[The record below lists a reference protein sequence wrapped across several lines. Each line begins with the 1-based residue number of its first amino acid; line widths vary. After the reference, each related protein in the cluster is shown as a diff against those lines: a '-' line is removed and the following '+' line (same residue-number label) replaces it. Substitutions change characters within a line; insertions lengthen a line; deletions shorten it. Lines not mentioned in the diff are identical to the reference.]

1 MKGFLFVYLKK
12 YNGEGPM
19 HDIVILVIAC
29 LIGIVSFGIMARKF
43 GSECIP

>member
-1 MKGFLFVYLKK
+1 
-12 YNGEGPM
+12 M

-29 LIGIVSFGIMARKF
+29 IVGMISFGIMVKKF

>member
-1 MKGFLFVYLKK
+1 MSIFLK
-12 YNGEGPM
+12 YRGQLM

-29 LIGIVSFGIMARKF
+29 IVGIVSFGIMIRKF